1 MDPILSL
8 HMPFAM
14 LGNPPNRMSVRPDL
28 QDQRPPTTGLHIGAR
43 SANLSDAGE
52 ESQVDTSGDTSDKC
66 MYVLISSHIY
76 NL

>member
-14 LGNPPNRMSVRPDL
+14 LGNPPNRDVRETRSTGPKAW
-28 QDQRPPTTGLHIGAR
+28 TTGLHIGAR

-52 ESQVDTSGDTSDKC
+52 KSQVDISGDTSD
-66 MYVLISSHIY
+66 
-76 NL
+76 